1 MTTTEPKIGT
11 KAFAAAADIEIIKRA
26 TKFYCVIPGKPA
38 TKRERVTLADA
49 RKEALKLAGV
59 HLKTAEVF
67 AVYGPG
73 RQLLVPSTYQPDKD
87 VAAAMRGAE
96 AMAIDEAAAKLAKQL
111 ADRATATI
119 KQESPVSKSKKL
131 PKIIEAAAET
141 FGADVAAKRSP
152 KAAVKDLEKAITKA
166 AKPAKAPKPAGDG
179 KLDAVLKACASKTG
193 ATSAE
198 LKVLTGWDNAG
209 WNTILASLA
218 KRKDMKL
225 TMTKRQAT
233 DSKRQLTVFHI
244 A

>member
-1 MTTTEPKIGT
+1 MTTTTDPVKAEKPRKLTPKE
-11 KAFAAAADIEIIKRA
+11 FAAAAE
-26 TKFYCVIPGKPA
+26 
-38 TKRERVTLADA
+38 
-49 RKEALKLAGV
+49 
-59 HLKTAEVF
+59 
-67 AVYGPG
+67 
-73 RQLLVPSTYQPDKD
+73 
-87 VAAAMRGAE
+87 
-96 AMAIDEAAAKLAKQL
+96 
-111 ADRATATI
+111 
-119 KQESPVSKSKKL
+119 
-131 PKIIEAAAET
+131 
-141 FGADVAAKRSP
+141 
-152 KAAVKDLEKAITKA
+152 
-166 AKPAKAPKPAGDG
+166 PKPAGDG